1 MFWKIYI
8 KPYIVIIVAILLMI
22 AALVPYM
29 WTFAKFGI
37 SSNSDQWDHFGS
49 YIGGIF
55 SGLAFLGVVY
65 QLHTTRLDQEK
76 QDFERTFFMLLEQHN
91 QKIKELNEKGIIDK
105 LYNKIMNEDS
115 YTNIDDIRSNFNFGE
130 NLKEYSELNVYF
142 LVLYRFLKY
151 IYENDKFNSEKSNSK
166 NKYSSVLRSFLS
178 RKLLILL
185 AFHLSIN
192 LDDKQ
197 YDEYRKYITYFSFLE
212 HIDTLAI
219 ESDFLYRNIIRG
231 HIKKEELYKELVKI
245 VNDKNVNID
254 KLSSSSSVKEVLG
267 YRLNKFYPLKRQFD
281 VGIYYSRRKYL
292 FILILSIFEENAFKG
307 NPYYKD
313 IQLTYKEYI
322 QAMKEKLKIS
332 V

>member
-91 QKIKELNEKGIIDK
+91 QKIQELNEKGIIDD
-105 LYNKIMNEDS
+105 LYNKIMNEKS
-115 YTNIDDIRSNFNFGE
+115 STNIDDIRSNFNFGE

-185 AFHLSIN
+185 VFHLSIN

-219 ESDFLYRNIIRG
+219 ESDFLYRNIRQG
-231 HIKKEELYKELVKI
+231 HIKKEELYKQLVKI
-245 VNDKNVNID
+245 ANGKNVNVDGLPYYAKKVLGHRLD
-254 KLSSSSSVKEVLG
+254 KL
-267 YRLNKFYPLKRQFD
+267 YPLDELDK
-281 VGIYYSRRKYL
+281 YYFSQRKYL
-292 FILILSIFEENAFKG
+292 FIYILSIFEENAFKG

-313 IQLTYKEYI
+313 IQFTYQAYI
-322 QAMKEKLKIS
+322 QAMKEKLEIS
-332 V
+332 A

>member
-1 MFWKIYI
+1 MFWKNYI
-8 KPYIVIIVAILLMI
+8 KPYMKKYIVIIVAILLMI
-22 AALVPYM
+22 IALAPYI

-37 SSNSDQWDHFGS
+37 SENSDQWDHFGS

-91 QKIKELNEKGIIDK
+91 QKIQELNEKGIIDD
-105 LYNKIMNEDS
+105 LYNKIMNENS

-185 AFHLSIN
+185 VFHLSIN

-219 ESDFLYRNIIRG
+219 ESDFLYRNILQG
-231 HIKKEELYKELVKI
+231 NIKKEELYKNLVGI
-245 VNDKNVNID
+245 ANNKNVNID
-254 KLSSSSSVKEVLG
+254 RLPFSVKEVLG
-267 YRLNKFYPLKRQFD
+267 YRLDKFYPLNELDKNYFSQRT
-281 VGIYYSRRKYL
+281 YL
-292 FILILSIFEENAFKG
+292 FIYILSIFEENAFKG

-313 IQLTYKEYI
+313 IQLTYQAYI
-322 QAMKEKLKIS
+322 QAMKEKLDIS